1 MSSTQQTKTG
11 LRGRLGAILAAHWR
25 TMLSFAILLLLW
37 EFLVRALGIKLYI
50 LPPPS
55 TVLVTLWT
63 KRATLG
69 TAAWY
74 TAQPMLL
81 SLIHI

>member
-1 MSSTQQTKTG
+1 MSSTQQTKAG
-11 LRGRLGAILAAHWR
+11 LRGRLGASFTAHSR
-25 TMLSFAILLLLW
+25 TLLSFAILLLLW
-37 EFLVRALGIKLYI
+37 EVLVRALGIKLYI

-55 TVLVTLWT
+55 TVIVTLWP

-74 TAQPMLL
+74 TAQPML
-81 SLIHI
+81 IGG